1 MRFHGLLLL
10 STLFAAL
17 SGVSAT
23 REVRGVYVSP
33 SSFPFASSSFPA
45 PLSSFPAQHL
55 HTSSYKSF
63 FIPLTQSSPLRGSTQ
78 EKALTC
84 LSFYKPLKKFWKMWE
99 KREGPGGTRDFI
111 WETLGCAPFMRPA
124 VDWKYGEELFVSCAR
139 REFSLR
145 NFHAQGRLN
154 KKIIKLIQRQFKFD
168 LSAQCYIDKHSKRK
182 CRNLAREYRERA
194 KEMDHMILL
203 ALGDAK
209 RSTSSSS
216 SSSEVGASTG
226 SMAALAGATVRHQSQ
241 PQAEPQTA
249 NTTTTTT
256 TTTTALLPLLAAEN
270 QLLWNATSLH
280 DTAWWNLT
288 RLWLKQADAED
299 DDMPE
304 DMVGLVERDMQALEL
319 EERAKFC

>member
-1 MRFHGLLLL
+1 
-10 STLFAAL
+10 
-17 SGVSAT
+17 
-23 REVRGVYVSP
+23 
-33 SSFPFASSSFPA
+33 
-45 PLSSFPAQHL
+45 
-55 HTSSYKSF
+55 
-63 FIPLTQSSPLRGSTQ
+63 
-78 EKALTC
+78 
-84 LSFYKPLKKFWKMWE
+84 
-99 KREGPGGTRDFI
+99 
-111 WETLGCAPFMRPA
+111 
-124 VDWKYGEELFVSCAR
+124 
-139 REFSLR
+139 
-145 NFHAQGRLN
+145 
-154 KKIIKLIQRQFKFD
+154 
-168 LSAQCYIDKHSKRK
+168 
-182 CRNLAREYRERA
+182 
-194 KEMDHMILL
+194 MILL

-249 NTTTTTT
+249 NTTTTT

>member
-23 REVRGVYVSP
+23 REVRGV
-33 SSFPFASSSFPA
+33 
-45 PLSSFPAQHL
+45 
-55 HTSSYKSF
+55 
-63 FIPLTQSSPLRGSTQ
+63 PLRGSTQ

-256 TTTTALLPLLAAEN
+256 TTTALLPLLAAEN